1 MSAVMVPFTIPCFAP
16 ASTAN
21 SHNGGG
27 GVIDHS
33 YQKETSDGLDFD
45 LLAEYLLDD
54 ANQSSTCVNFDE
66 ACKKIFVN
74 ANGDSGQSGTNKHV
88 HNLGY
93 VSGGSSTPTEYDSN
107 EISVLAA
114 SQADPVAD
122 NTLLHQKNVGV
133 FFPHANQV
141 LTQPITPGANV
152 LLSGVNRVPMQQFI
166 GGQPKKVVLPGIAS
180 TPPPLQVPLHHRPQ
194 TQPQTVSGSL
204 TQLNKRQRTD
214 EIAGKTPH
222 DADALKTNTNKK
234 EKGKRAGHRPRHK
247 SQAQIDRRRER
258 NRILARRTRLRKKFF
273 FESLQKEVMELHKE
287 NAALKT
293 IVKTK
298 FKDPKQSKAILD
310 KCKAGDLP
318 TIVKENFAELGL
330 MEGLDHKDFS
340 LVKSLK
346 ASQQCF
352 VISDPS
358 LQDNPI
364 VYASDDF
371 LSLIGYSRDEV
382 LGRNCRF
389 LQGPDTD
396 KTTVEKIRK
405 AVTEGEDVSVVM
417 LNYTADGTPFW
428 NQLFIAALRDTQNNI
443 VNFIGVVVKVAGPVS
458 EESESKV
465 AGDDSTDDV
474 TALPGND
481 SEGVAC
487 STKDVP
493 PSDANAVANNLSS
506 STPSPPIVN
515 PSDDAV
521 SS

>member
-16 ASTAN
+16 ASNAVHSN
-21 SHNGGG
+21 PHSSSGGTN
-27 GVIDHS
+27 DLS
-33 YQKETSDGLDFD
+33 YQKEGGDGLDFD

-54 ANQSSTCVNFDE
+54 VNQPTTSVNFDD
-66 ACKKIFVN
+66 ACKNIFAN
-74 ANGDSGQSGTNKHV
+74 INGDSGTNK
-88 HNLGY
+88 NGQNPAY
-93 VSGGSSTPTEYDSN
+93 ISGGSTPTEYDSN
-107 EISVLAA
+107 EMSVIAA

-122 NTLLHQKNVGV
+122 TTLLHQKHFGNSTM
-133 FFPHANQV
+133 FPGSGQV
-141 LTQPITPGANV
+141 LSQPITPGANV
-152 LLSGVNRVPMQQFI
+152 VLPGVNRVPVQQFI
-166 GGQPKKVVLPGIAS
+166 GGQPKNVVLRGIAPAP
-180 TPPPLQVPLHHRPQ
+180 TPLPVPHHPHPQAQPHLVPGNMTQVSKRPRTEQ
-194 TQPQTVSGSL
+194 RPEKT
-204 TQLNKRQRTD
+204 KRTL
-214 EIAGKTPH
+214 
-222 DADALKTNTNKK
+222 DASKPNANKK
-234 EKGKRAGHRPRHK
+234 GKEKRAGHRPRQK

-287 NAALKT
+287 NKALKA

-298 FKDPKQSKAILD
+298 FKENESKAILD

-330 MEGLDHKDFS
+330 MEGLDQKDFS

-396 KTTVEKIRK
+396 KSKVAKIQK
-405 AVTEGEDVSVVM
+405 AISEGEDVSVVL
-417 LNYTADGTPFW
+417 LNYRADGTPFW

-443 VNFIGVVVKVAGPVS
+443 VNFIGVVVKVAGPVP
-458 EESESKV
+458 EESESKIPD
-465 AGDDSTDDV
+465 GDDSTADA
-474 TALPGND
+474 T
-481 SEGVAC
+481 
-487 STKDVP
+487 
-493 PSDANAVANNLSS
+493 PSDASDGAACSNMETS
-506 STPSPPIVN
+506 STSADEN
-515 PSDDAV
+515 PSAPVVADTPTSATV
-521 SS
+521 GS